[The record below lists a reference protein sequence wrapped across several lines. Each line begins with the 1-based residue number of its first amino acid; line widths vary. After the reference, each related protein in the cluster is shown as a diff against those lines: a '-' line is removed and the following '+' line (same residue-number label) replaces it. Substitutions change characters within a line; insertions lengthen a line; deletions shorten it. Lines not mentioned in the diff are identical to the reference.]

1 MQFPLKNLQQHK
13 AILNNHSLLTTDL
26 IQTEQ
31 DLKVFMEHHVY
42 AVWDFMSLA
51 KSLQHAICP
60 SGNLWIPTRIQRRC
74 GRFINEIILA
84 EESDIAP
91 FGQSSTSHF
100 DLYLM
105 SMAELGA
112 NTQDITEFIRQ
123 VEKQGLE
130 ALTTATIPKPASE
143 FMQSTFGFIATGK
156 PHVIASVFAFGREDV
171 IPDMFTRMCNQLD
184 YSELQHP
191 RFRYYL
197 DRHIEVDSGD
207 HGPAALNMIE
217 ELCENDPIKIIEAE
231 QAGIAA
237 ITARIRFWDSIER
250 KILNDNA

>member
-31 DLKVFMEHHVY
+31 DLRVFMEHHVY

-60 SGNLWIPTRIQRRC
+60 SGNLWIPSRVQRRC

-84 EESDIAP
+84 EESDRGP
-91 FGQSSTSHF
+91 FGQASTSHF

-112 NTQDITEFIRQ
+112 DTDRISNFIEQ
-123 VEKQGLE
+123 VRLHGLE
-130 ALTTATIPKPASE
+130 ALASNTVPAPASK
-143 FMQSTFGFIATGK
+143 FMQSTFEFIATGK
-156 PHVIASVFAFGREDV
+156 SHVIASVFAFGREDV
-171 IPDMFTRMCNQLD
+171 IPDMFTRICNQLD
-184 YSELQHP
+184 YSEIQHP

-197 DRHIEVDSGD
+197 DRHIEVDSD
-207 HGPAALNMIE
+207 EHGPAALAMIE
-217 ELCENDPIKIIEAE
+217 ELCENNPIKIVEAE

-237 ITARIRFWDSIER
+237 IKARILFWDSIER
-250 KILNDNA
+250 EILNANT

>member
-31 DLKVFMEHHVY
+31 DLRVFMEHHVY

-156 PHVIASVFAFGREDV
+156 PHVIASVLAFGREDV

>member
-31 DLKVFMEHHVY
+31 DLRVFMEHHVY

>member
-1 MQFPLKNLQQHK
+1 
-13 AILNNHSLLTTDL
+13 
-26 IQTEQ
+26 
-31 DLKVFMEHHVY
+31 MEHHVY

-60 SGNLWIPTRIQRRC
+60 SGNLWTPSRLQRRC

-84 EESDIAP
+84 EESDVAP
-91 FGQSSTSHF
+91 FGQASTSHF

-112 NTQDITEFIRQ
+112 DTDKISAFIEQ
-123 VEKQGLE
+123 VKQQGLQ
-130 ALTTATIPKPASE
+130 AIHSTDIPKPASE
-143 FMQSTFGFIATGK
+143 FMQTTFDFINTGK
-156 PHVIASVFAFGREDV
+156 PHVVASVFAFGREDV

-184 YSELQHP
+184 YSELAYP

-197 DRHIEVDSGD
+197 DRHIEVDGDD
-207 HGPAALNMIE
+207 HGPAAIAMIE
-217 ELCENDPIKIIEAE
+217 ELCDNDPIKVMEAE

-237 ITARIRFWDSIER
+237 ITARIKFWNSIESA
-250 KILNDNA
+250 ILNANT

>member
-31 DLKVFMEHHVY
+31 DLRVFMEHHVY

-60 SGNLWIPTRIQRRC
+60 SSNIWIPSRLQRRC

-84 EESDIAP
+84 EESDLAP
-91 FGQSSTSHF
+91 FGQASTSHF

-112 NTQDITEFIRQ
+112 NTQAVTEFIRQ
-123 VEKQGLE
+123 VEKQGLD
-130 ALTTATIPKPASE
+130 ALNSTDIPAPASE
-143 FMQSTFGFIATGK
+143 FMQSTFEFIATGK

-184 YSELQHP
+184 YSELQYP

-197 DRHIEVDSGD
+197 DRHIEVDGDD
-207 HGPAALNMIE
+207 HGPAAISMIE
-217 ELCENDPIKIIEAE
+217 ELCDNDPIKIIEAE

-250 KILNDNA
+250 AILK

>member
-1 MQFPLKNLQQHK
+1 
-13 AILNNHSLLTTDL
+13 
-26 IQTEQ
+26 
-31 DLKVFMEHHVY
+31 MEHHVY

-60 SGNLWIPTRIQRRC
+60 SGNIWIPSRLQRRC

-84 EESDIAP
+84 EESDLAP
-91 FGQSSTSHF
+91 FGQASTSHF

-112 NTQDITEFIRQ
+112 NTQAVTEFIRQ
-123 VEKQGLE
+123 VEKQGLD
-130 ALTTATIPKPASE
+130 ALNSTDIPAPASE
-143 FMQSTFGFIATGK
+143 FMQSTFEFIATGK

-184 YSELQHP
+184 YSELQYP

-197 DRHIEVDSGD
+197 DRHIEVDGDD
-207 HGPAALNMIE
+207 HGPAAISMIE
-217 ELCENDPIKIIEAE
+217 ELCDNDPIKIIEAE

-250 KILNDNA
+250 AILK

>member
-26 IQTEQ
+26 IQTHD
-31 DLKVFMEHHVY
+31 DLRVFMEHHVY

-60 SGNLWIPTRIQRRC
+60 SGNLWIPSRLQRRC

-84 EESDIAP
+84 EESDLAP
-91 FGQSSTSHF
+91 FGQASTSHF

-105 SMAELGA
+105 SMAEIGA
-112 NTQDITEFIRQ
+112 NTNAVTDFIRQ
-123 VEKQGLE
+123 VENQGLE
-130 ALTTATIPKPASE
+130 AVNSTAIPKPASE
-143 FMQSTFGFIATGK
+143 FMQSTFEFIATGK

-184 YSELQHP
+184 YSELQYP

-217 ELCENDPIKIIEAE
+217 ELCDNDPIKIIEAE

-237 ITARIRFWDSIER
+237 IKARILFWNSIER
-250 KILNDNA
+250 AILK

>member
-26 IQTEQ
+26 IQTHE
-31 DLKVFMEHHVY
+31 DLRVFMEHHVY

-60 SGNLWIPTRIQRRC
+60 SGNLWIPSRLQRRC

-84 EESDIAP
+84 EESDLAP
-91 FGQSSTSHF
+91 FGQASTSHF

-105 SMAELGA
+105 SMAEIGA
-112 NTQDITEFIRQ
+112 NTNAVTDFIRQ
-123 VEKQGLE
+123 VENQGLE
-130 ALTTATIPKPASE
+130 ALNSTAVPAPASE
-143 FMQSTFGFIATGK
+143 FMQSTFEFIATGK

-184 YSELQHP
+184 YSELQYP

-197 DRHIEVDSGD
+197 DRHIEVDSDD
-207 HGPAALNMIE
+207 HGPAAIAMIE
-217 ELCENDPIKIIEAE
+217 ELCDNDPIKIIEAE

-237 ITARIRFWDSIER
+237 ITARIQFWDSIER
-250 KILNDNA
+250 AILK

>member
-13 AILNNHSLLTTDL
+13 ALLNNHSLLTTDL
-26 IQTEQ
+26 IQTHE

-60 SGNLWIPTRIQRRC
+60 SGNLWTPSRLQRRC

-84 EESDIAP
+84 EESDLAP
-91 FGQSSTSHF
+91 FGQASTSHF

-112 NTQDITEFIRQ
+112 DTQLISAFIEQ
-123 VEKQGLE
+123 VKQLGQQ
-130 ALTTATIPKPASE
+130 AIYSTDIPKPASD
-143 FMQSTFGFIATGK
+143 FMQTTFGFINTGK

-184 YSELQHP
+184 YSDLTYP

-197 DRHIEVDSGD
+197 DRHIEVDGDD
-207 HGPAALNMIE
+207 HGPAAVAMIE
-217 ELCENDPIKIIEAE
+217 ELCDNDPIKVMEAE

-237 ITARIRFWDSIER
+237 IQARIEFWNSIER
-250 KILNDNA
+250 AILK

>member
-31 DLKVFMEHHVY
+31 DLRVFMEHHVY

-123 VEKQGLE
+123 IEKQGLE

-217 ELCENDPIKIIEAE
+217 ELCENNPIKIIEAE

>member
-31 DLKVFMEHHVY
+31 DLRVFMEHHVY

-60 SGNLWIPTRIQRRC
+60 SGNLWIPSRLQRRC
-74 GRFINEIILA
+74 SRFINEIILA
-84 EESDIAP
+84 EESDLAP
-91 FGQSSTSHF
+91 FGQASTSHF

-105 SMAELGA
+105 SMAEMGA
-112 NTQDITEFIRQ
+112 DTQAVTDFISQ
-123 VEKQGLE
+123 VNKQGLE
-130 ALTTATIPKPASE
+130 ALNSTAIPAPARE

-184 YSELQHP
+184 YSALQYP

-197 DRHIEVDSGD
+197 DRHIEVDGDD
-207 HGPAALNMIE
+207 HGPAAIAMIE
-217 ELCENDPIKIIEAE
+217 ELCDNDPIKIIEAE

-237 ITARIRFWDSIER
+237 ITARIKFWDNIER
-250 KILNDNA
+250 AILE

>member
-13 AILNNHSLLTTDL
+13 AILNTHSLLTTDL

-31 DLKVFMEHHVY
+31 DLRVFMEHHVY

-60 SGNLWIPTRIQRRC
+60 SSNIWIPSRLQRRC

-84 EESDIAP
+84 EESDLAP
-91 FGQSSTSHF
+91 FGQASTSHF

-112 NTQDITEFIRQ
+112 NTQAVTEFIRQ
-123 VEKQGLE
+123 VEKQGLD
-130 ALTTATIPKPASE
+130 ALNSTDIPAPASE
-143 FMQSTFGFIATGK
+143 FMQSTFEFIATGK

-184 YSELQHP
+184 YSELQYP

-197 DRHIEVDSGD
+197 DRHIEVDGDD
-207 HGPAALNMIE
+207 HGPAAISMIE
-217 ELCENDPIKIIEAE
+217 ELCDNDPIKIIEAE

-250 KILNDNA
+250 AILK

>member
-1 MQFPLKNLQQHK
+1 
-13 AILNNHSLLTTDL
+13 
-26 IQTEQ
+26 
-31 DLKVFMEHHVY
+31 MEHHVY

-60 SGNLWIPTRIQRRC
+60 SSNIWIPSRLQRRC

-84 EESDIAP
+84 EESDLAP
-91 FGQSSTSHF
+91 FGQASTSHF

-112 NTQDITEFIRQ
+112 NTQAVTEFIRQ
-123 VEKQGLE
+123 VEKQGLD
-130 ALTTATIPKPASE
+130 ALNSTDIPAPASE
-143 FMQSTFGFIATGK
+143 FMQSTFEFIATGK

-184 YSELQHP
+184 YSELQYP

-197 DRHIEVDSGD
+197 DRHIEVDGDD
-207 HGPAALNMIE
+207 HGPAAISMIE
-217 ELCENDPIKIIEAE
+217 ELCDNDPIKIIEAE

-250 KILNDNA
+250 AILK